1 MAKEIEFENLPEE
14 ELERAVDEGRLS
26 REQMNEILRERQCRA
41 AATREST
48 PDSTHRH
55 LVEGFGSGQGMGT
68 ERTGQ
73 GPDRPDEEGY
83 PRGDDLA
90 WPT

>member
-1 MAKEIEFENLPEE
+1 MAKEIEFEDMPEQ
-14 ELERAVDEGRLS
+14 ELVQAVNEGRLS
-26 REQMNEILRERQCRA
+26 RDQMNEILQERQRRA
-41 AATREST
+41 AATRETT

-68 ERTGQ
+68 ERTGR

-83 PRGDDLA
+83 PRGDDPA